1 MGAKPSPASFED
13 ASGRTAPKIG
23 GRILYLL
30 ARFFRL
36 PLPTRILCYDAL
48 MTRQRSTNRPTR
60 HERENARAG
69 DAAGAR
75 SRGSGGNTR
84 TPRARQRAAGDVSH
98 GAVHATRERRGAR
111 PSNQARFAA
120 NRPFR
125 TSRTSPRG
133 RKPLRLLAFLGALL
147 LVACIIGLGS
157 SFCTSEAQRAT
168 PYASPY
174 SWSNLQWNGDRLSYV
189 QDGDVVSRLGIDVS
203 DHQGTIDWDA
213 VAQDGIDFAI
223 IRLGNR
229 GYTEGAIALDEAYS
243 YNIDAAQN
251 AGLDVGVYFFSQAIT
266 PDEAREEASFVLEHL
281 AGRSL
286 QMPVVFDHEP
296 VTSTSGRA
304 NEIAGDE
311 LAACAAAFCETIE
324 AAGYQTMV
332 YGNRQDMERITPIDG
347 TAEAATALAQ
357 EIGGRA
363 VWLAEYD
370 AAVPSATFD
379 FEMWQY
385 TNSGTVNGI
394 STQVDL
400 NIQLIAQ

>member
-1 MGAKPSPASFED
+1 M
-13 ASGRTAPKIG
+13 
-23 GRILYLL
+23 
-30 ARFFRL
+30 
-36 PLPTRILCYDAL
+36 
-48 MTRQRSTNRPTR
+48 
-60 HERENARAG
+60 
-69 DAAGAR
+69 
-75 SRGSGGNTR
+75 
-84 TPRARQRAAGDVSH
+84 
-98 GAVHATRERRGAR
+98 
-111 PSNQARFAA
+111 
-120 NRPFR
+120 
-125 TSRTSPRG
+125 
-133 RKPLRLLAFLGALL
+133 
-147 LVACIIGLGS
+147 
-157 SFCTSEAQRAT
+157 
-168 PYASPY
+168 
-174 SWSNLQWNGDRLSYV
+174 
-189 QDGDVVSRLGIDVS
+189 
-203 DHQGTIDWDA
+203 
-213 VAQDGIDFAI
+213 
-223 IRLGNR
+223 
-229 GYTEGAIALDEAYS
+229 
-243 YNIDAAQN
+243 
-251 AGLDVGVYFFSQAIT
+251 GVYFFSQAIT

-281 AGRSL
+281 AGRPL

-347 TAEAATALAQ
+347 TAEAATALAH